1 MDSTFISNK
10 SCYIHKY
17 LCFTRCISGTNLQI
31 LQFTPIM
38 RYQGRFTTSLP
49 RVSPCINT
57 SLCKHVCMWWGH
69 HLYQP
74 VLNIHSFSLNKE
86 INQHYRCNTFLF
98 LSVCSVLPLP
108 ASQLGVWVARGQ
120 ERGEVL
126 CSQPMPCSIASTSHV
141 GPLPWGTPRRTEWG
155 RWHATHGPLLSVPAP
170 FWGGFYSSWPR
181 GIPGW
186 WSPAVPPRVSL
197 TPSHA
202 IGSCPWCPSHV
213 GMTNHPGTCTSLGVP
228 RMMYSARLCTGAGA
242 KPWQPQQA
250 AGQHI
255 FVLRSERLWQPCPNN
270 PIGQKCKQLHAQE
283 VFLKMPFISG
293 RGKIWDLGCGE
304 LTCWPFILRGHR
316 CLKTARF
323 LNEITLGG
331 PGLLRRD
338 IFCCAENKGMR
349 VHRHKHWIQSLC
361 EAREGAL
368 GQNRGALTSLH
379 QPKEMTKY
387 LWVILVLTEI
397 VMYGSIDLM

>member
-202 IGSCPWCPSHV
+202 IGSCPWGSGVRATWVWQIIRAPAHPWECPAWCTV
-213 GMTNHPGTCTSLGVP
+213 PACAPEQEQNPGSPSKQQGNTSLF
-228 RMMYSARLCTGAGA
+228 C
-242 KPWQPQQA
+242 
-250 AGQHI
+250 
-255 FVLRSERLWQPCPNN
+255 
-270 PIGQKCKQLHAQE
+270 GQKDSDNPVQTTPLDKNANNFTHRRSSWKCLS
-283 VFLKMPFISG
+283 FLEGERFG
-293 RGKIWDLGCGE
+293 IW
-304 LTCWPFILRGHR
+304 
-316 CLKTARF
+316 AVV
-323 LNEITLGG
+323 N
-331 PGLLRRD
+331 
-338 IFCCAENKGMR
+338 
-349 VHRHKHWIQSLC
+349 
-361 EAREGAL
+361 
-368 GQNRGALTSLH
+368 
-379 QPKEMTKY
+379 
-387 LWVILVLTEI
+387 
-397 VMYGSIDLM
+397 